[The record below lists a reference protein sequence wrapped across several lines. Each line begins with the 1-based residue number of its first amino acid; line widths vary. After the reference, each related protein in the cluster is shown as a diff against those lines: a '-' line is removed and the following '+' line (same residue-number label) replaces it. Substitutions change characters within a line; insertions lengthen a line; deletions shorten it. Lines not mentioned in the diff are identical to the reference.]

1 MAITESSGNVFEDLG
16 LENAEEL
23 HYKSHLVMAL
33 KDAIKF
39 HKFTQ
44 TKAAKVCGTDQP
56 TLSKVLR
63 GQIDKVTTDRL
74 FRWLGCLGLGVRI
87 TLDQTPKKGVQVCT
101 CS

>member
-1 MAITESSGNVFEDLG
+1 MAIIEGSGNVFQDLD

-39 HKFTQ
+39 HNLTQ

-63 GQIDKVTTDRL
+63 GKIDSVTTDRL
-74 FRWLGCLGLGVRI
+74 FKWLGCLGLGVKI
-87 TLDQTPKKGVQVCT
+87 TLDLCPQGGVQVCT